1 MLNQI
6 KSQLLRRISRLNK
19 LSVLLAV
26 LGVLAWILEAGFS
39 NNPETEV
46 ILEKY
51 IKITLLFFT
60 AKIIIYYILQPR
72 KLLRFIGIFDFGVL
86 VFTLCFIAIP
96 LFGGSINISLP
107 GIYFQAL
114 LKIGI
119 TAIAIREASELEIS
133 RVYKKINPALI
144 FSLSFITII
153 FFGALMLLLPNSR
166 TADLSLLDALFT
178 SVSAVCVTGLIV
190 VDTATHF
197 TQMGQTIIMVLIQIG
212 GLGIL
217 TFASYF
223 SYFFKGSSSL
233 ENQLT
238 MNDLSSS
245 SNLADVFKTLKYI
258 IGITFFIEA
267 ISAISIYFSVLGN
280 QFESLWDRIFFSLF
294 HSISAFCNAGFS
306 TLSNS
311 MAESGFQLNFGLQLL
326 IIVTFILG
334 GLGFP
339 IVANSVD
346 FFKYRLLRL
355 IFSKKKYAFRPW
367 VMNINS
373 RINLITTFS
382 ITSMAL
388 VLYLL
393 FEWNYSLGEFSF
405 SEKVLGGLF
414 GATTPRTAGF
424 NQVAMNDLN
433 LPTIIM
439 IMGLMW
445 IGASPSST
453 GGGIKTSTIAVA
465 VLNAFSLAKGKDRV
479 EVYRREISYMS
490 IRRAYSIM
498 FLSIWVI
505 GTAAVI
511 IRSVHP
517 ELNFQDILFEVV
529 SAFSTVGLSMGI
541 TAKFGSIAKL
551 ILMAVMFIGR
561 VGTLTLLIAFFKQVR
576 EKNYKYPTEEIMIN

>member
-1 MLNQI
+1 MSPRAKSPNLLMTQGLNRFSAIIAWIGVLIWVAEAGFAQTPI
-6 KSQLLRRISRLNK
+6 YQLHVVHILNLILVLIGTKTIFTYALQWRKLLK
-19 LSVLLAV
+19 LSVLWDLLVVGLIGYFIFQPIIGVEPGFYIYQGYELTTLRIAV
-26 LGVLAWILEAGFS
+26 FLIALR
-39 NNPETEV
+39 ETSV
-46 ILEKY
+46 
-51 IKITLLFFT
+51 
-60 AKIIIYYILQPR
+60 
-72 KLLRFIGIFDFGVL
+72 
-86 VFTLCFIAIP
+86 
-96 LFGGSINISLP
+96 
-107 GIYFQAL
+107 
-114 LKIGI
+114 
-119 TAIAIREASELEIS
+119 LEI
-133 RVYKKINPALI
+133 RFNFQKNNPALL
-144 FSLSFITII
+144 FSLSFIAII
-153 FFGALMLLLPNSR
+153 FLGAGLLMLPNSR
-166 TADLSLLDALFT
+166 NAGLSFLDALFT

-197 TQMGQTIIMVLIQIG
+197 TQMGQGIIMILIQIG

-245 SNLADVFKTLKYI
+245 SNLADVFRTLKYI
-258 IGITFFIEA
+258 LGITFFIEA
-267 ISAISIYFSVLGN
+267 ISAVSIYFSVIGH
-280 QFESLWDRIFFSLF
+280 QFNSQWDRVFFSVF

-311 MAESGFQLNFGLQLL
+311 MAESGFQFNFGLQIF

-339 IVANSVD
+339 IVANTVE
-346 FFKYRLLRL
+346 FFKYRFLRL
-355 IFSKKKYAFRPW
+355 LFSKKKYAYRPW

-373 RINLITTFS
+373 RINLVTTFS
-382 ITSMAL
+382 ITGFAL
-388 VLYLL
+388 ILYFI
-393 FEWNYSLGEFSF
+393 FEWNSSLQGFTIP
-405 SEKVLGGLF
+405 EKIIGGLF

-424 NQVAMNDLN
+424 NQVAMDSLN
-433 LPTIIM
+433 LPTVIM

-465 VLNAFSLAKGKDRV
+465 FLNAFSMAKGKDRV
-479 EVYRREISYMS
+479 EIYRREISYMS

-505 GTAAVI
+505 GTAAVF
-511 IRSVHP
+511 IRSLHP
-517 ELNFQDILFEVV
+517 EISFQDILFEVV

-576 EKNYKYPTEEIMIN
+576 EKNYRYPTEEIMIN

>member
-1 MLNQI
+1 MLSKI
-6 KSQLLRRISRLNK
+6 KSQVLRRVSRLNR
-19 LSVLLAV
+19 LSVLLSS

-39 NNPETEV
+39 NNPQTE
-46 ILEKY
+46 IFLEKF
-51 IKITLLFFT
+51 IKLTFLFFN
-60 AKIIIYYILQPR
+60 AKIVIYYILQP
-72 KLLRFIGIFDFGVL
+72 KQLLRFVGFFDIGILLFA
-86 VFTLCFIAIP
+86 TYFIALP
-96 LFGGSINISLP
+96 LLGQPVNIS
-107 GIYFQAL
+107 ISNAYFLIL
-114 LKIGI
+114 LKLGI
-119 TAIAIREASELEIS
+119 TAIAIREISELEIS
-133 RVYKKINPALI
+133 SIYKKINPALI
-144 FSLSFITII
+144 FSLSFLTII
-153 FFGALMLLLPNSR
+153 LLGALMLLLPNSR

-197 TQMGQTIIMVLIQIG
+197 TQMGQTIIMILIQIG

-267 ISAISIYFSVLGN
+267 VSAVSIYFSVLGN
-280 QFESLWDRIFFSLF
+280 QFESQWDRIFFSVF

-311 MAESGFQLNFGLQLL
+311 MAEAGFQMNFGLQLL
-326 IIVTFILG
+326 IIITFVLG

-339 IVANSVD
+339 IVANSVE
-346 FFKYRLLRL
+346 FFKYRFLRL
-355 IFSKKKYAFRPW
+355 IFSKKKYAYRPW

-382 ITSMAL
+382 ITGIAL
-388 VLYLL
+388 LLYFA
-393 FEWNYSLGEFSF
+393 FEWNYSLGGFSY
-405 SEKVLGGLF
+405 SEKIIGGLF

-424 NQVAMNDLN
+424 NQVAMDSLN
-433 LPTIIM
+433 FPTIIM

-465 VLNAFSLAKGKDRV
+465 VMNAFSLAKGKDRV

-511 IRSVHP
+511 IRSLHP
-517 ELNFQDILFEVV
+517 ELMFQDVLFEVV

-576 EKNYKYPTEEIMIN
+576 EKNYRYPSEEIMIN

>member
-1 MLNQI
+1 MYPRVKSPNFFVTKGLNRFSAFIAWIGVLIWVIEAGFAQTSVYQI
-6 KSQLLRRISRLNK
+6 NVVRIIDLFLVLIGAKIIFTYSLQWRKLLK
-19 LSVLLAV
+19 LSVLWDVIAV
-26 LGVLAWILEAGFS
+26 GLIG
-39 NNPETEV
+39 
-46 ILEKY
+46 
-51 IKITLLFFT
+51 
-60 AKIIIYYILQPR
+60 YYIFLPIIGVECEYYIYQGYEFTT
-72 KLLRFIGIFDFGVL
+72 LRIA
-86 VFTLCFIAIP
+86 VFLIA
-96 LFGGSINISLP
+96 L
-107 GIYFQAL
+107 
-114 LKIGI
+114 
-119 TAIAIREASELEIS
+119 RETSELEV
-133 RVYKKINPALI
+133 RFNFQKNNPALL
-144 FSLSFITII
+144 FSLSFIAII
-153 FFGALMLLLPNSR
+153 FLGAGLLMLPNSR
-166 TADLSLLDALFT
+166 NADLNFLDALFT

-197 TQMGQTIIMVLIQIG
+197 TQMGQGIIMILIQIG

-245 SNLADVFKTLKYI
+245 SNLADVFRTLKYI
-258 IGITFFIEA
+258 LGITFFIEA
-267 ISAISIYFSVLGN
+267 VSALSIYFSVIGN
-280 QFESLWDRIFFSLF
+280 QFNSQWDRVFFSVF

-311 MAESGFQLNFGLQLL
+311 MAESGFQFNLGLQIF
-326 IIVTFILG
+326 IIITFILG

-339 IVANSVD
+339 IVANTVE
-346 FFKYRLLRL
+346 FFKYRFLRL
-355 IFSKKKYAFRPW
+355 LFSKKKYGHRPW

-373 RINLITTFS
+373 RINLVTTFS
-382 ITSMAL
+382 ITGVAL
-388 VLYLL
+388 ILYFL
-393 FEWNYSLGEFSF
+393 FEWNYSLNGFSIP
-405 SEKVLGGLF
+405 EKMIGGFF

-424 NQVAMNDLN
+424 NQVSMDSLN

-465 VLNAFSLAKGKDRV
+465 VLNTFSLAKGKDRV
-479 EVYRREISYMS
+479 EIYRREISYMS

-505 GTAAVI
+505 GTAVVI